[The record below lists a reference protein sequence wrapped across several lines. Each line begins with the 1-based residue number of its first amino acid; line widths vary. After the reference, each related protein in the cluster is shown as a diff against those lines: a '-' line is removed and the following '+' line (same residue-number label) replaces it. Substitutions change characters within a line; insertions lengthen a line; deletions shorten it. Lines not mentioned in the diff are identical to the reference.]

1 MITRSQHKKSLKP
14 SSMRREALK
23 KNSRSQNYQE
33 KGLVYVIVGLFGS
46 VIFSALLLY
55 MARLIQD
62 NILTWDH
69 FINESPMGIIGI
81 IGTVL
86 MVYGL
91 STYIYILSKNEPK

>member
-14 SSMRREALK
+14 SGMRRTALK
-23 KNSRSQNYQE
+23 KNSNSQNHHE
-33 KGLVYVIVGLFGS
+33 IGLVYVIVGLFGS
-46 VIFSALLLY
+46 VIFAALLLY
-55 MARLIQD
+55 MARLIQH

-69 FINESPMGIIGI
+69 FIKESPMGIIGI

-91 STYIYILSKNEPK
+91 STYIYVLGKNEPK